1 MLGVSLALMEFMQ
14 VALNITERT
23 PHDLKF
29 ILPEWELDESD
40 RTAQPDCDCIIS
52 VGAADTLDIAPVVMD

>member
-14 VALNITERT
+14 VGLKITDRT
-23 PHDLKF
+23 PNDLKF

-40 RTAQPDCDCIIS
+40 RRVRDNCGCVMS
-52 VGAADTLDIAPVVMD
+52 LGAADTLRIRPVLME